1 MGSSPCFCARYPFQ
15 QAARMS
21 PPCFSPIM
29 SLSKEVDTA
38 VEMERVS
45 SSDLDAEKAHATEHA
60 ERLSELADPDAGKS
74 PEERAAIVGP
84 QADEESRPVAYS
96 MAVLALPPVLP
107 RS

>member
-1 MGSSPCFCARYPFQ
+1 MGREGYKIRRLPKVGRCVVHPVFVRVIHSNRPPVCRLPVSPCFPA
-15 QAARMS
+15 
-21 PPCFSPIM
+21 IM

-74 PEERAAIVGP
+74 PEERAAIV
-84 QADEESRPVAYS
+84 S
-96 MAVLALPPVLP
+96 
-107 RS
+107 